1 MPPPNA
7 AAQPA
12 PFASLSFIPMF
23 FVVLWS
29 TGFLG
34 AKLGL
39 PHAGPLTFLTL
50 RFGCVLAIMVPVTF
64 ILRSPWP
71 KSWREVGHIAV
82 SGFLNQTFYLIGVFA
97 GISLGVGAGVTALI
111 IGLQPVVTAAIVGRL
126 LGEKVTGLQWLGLI
140 LGLIGLALV
149 VWNKIEI
156 DTSHLLGMGCIVIAL
171 ISITLGTVYQ
181 KRFCSGMDLC
191 SGTVVQNIG
200 SISVGLIGALALE
213 HWRVTWTGE
222 FVFALGWLVLVLSVV
237 SMMLFYWLLKRGAAS
252 QVVSLFYLVPPVTAL
267 LAWIIFGETFGITAI
282 LGMALAA
289 AGVALANRG
298 EAA

>member
-1 MPPPNA
+1 MSSPNA
-7 AAQPA
+7 ATQPSS
-12 PFASLSFIPMF
+12 FASLSFMPML

-50 RFGCVLAIMVPVTF
+50 RFAAVLAIMVPVTF
-64 ILRSPWP
+64 ALRSPWP
-71 KSWREVGHIAV
+71 QSWREVGHIAV

-97 GISLGVGAGVTALI
+97 GISLGVGAGLTALI

-126 LGEKVTGLQWLGLI
+126 LGERVTGVQWLGLL
-140 LGLIGLALV
+140 LGLVGLALV
-149 VWNKIEI
+149 VWNKL
-156 DTSHLLGMGCIVIAL
+156 DFDRSHVLGAACTTLAL
-171 ISITLGTVYQ
+171 ISITFGTVYQ

-200 SISVGLIGALALE
+200 SICVGLAGAVFLE
-213 HWRVTWTGE
+213 HWRVTWTGD

-237 SMMLFYWLLKRGAAS
+237 TMMLFYWLLRRGAAS

-267 LAWIIFGETFGITAI
+267 LAWITFGETFGWTAI

-289 AGVALANRG
+289 VGVALANRTEG
-298 EAA
+298 A

>member
-1 MPPPNA
+1 MSPQNA
-7 AAQPA
+7 ATQPA
-12 PFASLSFIPMF
+12 PFASLSFMPML

-50 RFGCVLAIMVPVTF
+50 RFSVVLAIMVPLTF
-64 ILRSPWP
+64 ALRSPWP
-71 KSWREVGHIAV
+71 RNWREVGHIAV
-82 SGFLNQTFYLIGVFA
+82 SGFLNQTFYLIGVFI
-97 GISLGVGAGVTALI
+97 GISLGVGAGLTALI
-111 IGLQPVVTAAIVGRL
+111 IGLQPVITAAIVGRF
-126 LGEKVTGLQWLGLI
+126 LGERVTGRQWMGLI

-149 VWNKIEI
+149 VWNKL
-156 DTSHLLGMGCIVIAL
+156 DLDLNHAVGAGFTTLAL

-191 SGTVVQNIG
+191 SGTIIQNI
-200 SISVGLIGALALE
+200 SSASVALVGALVLE

-237 SMMLFYWLLKRGAAS
+237 TMMLFYWLLKRGAAS

-267 LAWIIFGETFGITAI
+267 LAWFIFGETFGLTAI
-282 LGMALAA
+282 LGMVLAA
-289 AGVALANRG
+289 VGVALANRT